1 MFVQHI
7 WYKKRLKMK
16 HASEQRF
23 SCSKKAKH
31 YKIQLKQFWCERNKP
46 QKGKQK
52 STKILKG
59 RIRNSDKTSIYKLV
73 QMRHPYIRA
82 NSLLLSVSVRYTSSI
97 KAKLNSYSRTKK
109 NDQTS
114 PQNLFVYL
122 KRTDVYMLLDIPS
135 QIFIDS
141 TVCWSKAKK
150 KSDIINV

>member
-1 MFVQHI
+1 MLPNSCLVVVKKQNITKFSSSNFDVKEINHRKENKNQQKFWKVALETRTKLVSKNQSWLDTHI
-7 WYKKRLKMK
+7 
-16 HASEQRF
+16 
-23 SCSKKAKH
+23 
-31 YKIQLKQFWCERNKP
+31 I
-46 QKGKQK
+46 
-52 STKILKG
+52 
-59 RIRNSDKTSIYKLV
+59 V

-97 KAKLNSYSRTKK
+97 KAKLNSYSRTIK